1 MLSASLPQDR
11 VVRDAALHQPRDYT
25 AMVSIAFEG
34 MCAVS
39 AEDVV
44 SADDKAAFHPGDPD
58 LALELMNELLLGF
71 PAGTEPHAR
80 AEDMF
85 QRYFGA
91 LTASPAC
98 ATPFTSSSRWPP
110 MPPPAAWS

>member
-1 MLSASLPQDR
+1 
-11 VVRDAALHQPRDYT
+11 
-25 AMVSIAFEG
+25 MVSIAFEG

-98 ATPFTSSSRWPP
+98 ATPFDFQLALAADA
-110 MPPPAAWS
+110 PACGLELSPEDALRDLWTMTCNAPSLTGVGP